1 MLEQILKEELLVM
14 KINQS
19 VLKEHNKLVSERK
32 DAQSLILREILYSKY
47 GRDFDIYQIDE
58 SLWGK
63 VKNMVAKGGKKLANA
78 FNVGKRGYEKEL
90 DRQEL
95 EDLTTNAGK
104 ALPGGL
110 IKQLTQPDPNG
121 ESFPNQ
127 EDKEDFASRLDAIS
141 FAYGAIK
148 AGLDANTFP
157 HESAEAAITAL
168 KKFLENSLGKMSTVY
183 KTFNEEEEGD
193 EEEVLNEINLRRV
206 RRIAQSSKDPEV
218 IQKAIDRM
226 TDFISKRPEAGIDG
240 NRAGAAGDYIDGL
253 KGLLDRL
260 QDIDPTRVAEIIP
273 KIPDPI
279 KDVIPNLPDPETI
292 RTGVATTTGASGP
305 AVKIINTMK
314 SVPSL
319 KGFLATLGVSPAAA
333 AAAAGVALVGGLYI
347 KGKISSRAASI
358 KRLLKTMVVPPADA
372 ENNIVQDPGEPAP
385 SLAGPSGDAGDAA
398 AGGGDAA
405 AGGGDA
411 AAGGGEAA
419 AGGGEEKGGRD
430 IYVFKGKGGKGI
442 QSQLAKLGVKGKTM
456 SGFLRALKKDLTA
469 AGFNVLE
476 EANRETISLQNTL
489 AMLDQMKG
497 TDATTSNQKKAIKKI
512 LIQLLRSNKIRVDP
526 ESSKK
531 LMDTEAPAGSGK
543 ASDPKKFFEYGKKHA
558 KMFANNLEG
567 PNGFYEAI
575 KEPSSGLVGF
585 DEGGEIVLNQP
596 GAPGERGI
604 MPKIA
609 YSSKATPEQIEYFKQ
624 FVAGIVDGLK
634 TLNESKVFA
643 RWKLIA
649 GVNKRVL

>member
-1 MLEQILKEELLVM
+1 MNKLMLKQILKEELLVM
-14 KINQS
+14 KLNQS
-19 VLKEHNKLVSERK
+19 VLREHKKLVSERK

-78 FNVGKRGYEKEL
+78 FNVGKRGWEKEV

-127 EDKEDFASRLDAIS
+127 EDKQDFASRLDAIS
-141 FAYGAIK
+141 FAYGAIL
-148 AGLDANTFP
+148 AGLEAGTFP

-193 EEEVLNEINLRRV
+193 EELVAEQVLNEENLRG
-206 RRIAQSSKDPEV
+206 IWNKAKNSGDSKF
-218 IQKAIDRM
+218 ISQTIDKLY
-226 TDFISKRPEAGIDG
+226 DFIDKKGGLDSAGRAVADG
-240 NRAGAAGDYIDGL
+240 RAGKRAEVAGAYLKDLYDLLPGPAKAAIEN
-253 KGLLDRL
+253 
-260 QDIDPTRVAEIIP
+260 TP
-273 KIPDPI
+273 KPSIPD
-279 KDVIPNLPDPETI
+279 IPNLPDPETI
-292 RTGVATTTGASGP
+292 RRGVVQTTGASGP
-305 AVKIINTMK
+305 AVKIVNTMK

-358 KRLLKTMVVPPADA
+358 KRLLKTMEVPPATA
-372 ENNIVQDPGEPAP
+372 QTNVVPEPGEPKPAP
-385 SLAGPSGDAGDAA
+385 AGPSGDA
-398 AGGGDAA
+398 
-405 AGGGDA
+405 GDA

-419 AGGGEEKGGRD
+419 AGGGEAAAGEEEKGGRD
-430 IYVFKGKGGKGI
+430 IYVFKGRGGKGI

-476 EANRETISLQNTL
+476 EAKRETISLQNTL

-543 ASDPKKFFEYGKKHA
+543 ASDPRKFFEHGRKNA
-558 KMFANNLEG
+558 QIFANNVKD
-567 PNGFYEAI
+567 FKEAA
-575 KEPSSGLVGF
+575 ESGVGLIGF
-585 DEGGEIVLNQP
+585 DESGEIIMMGGNNKENQLK
-596 GAPGERGI
+596 
-604 MPKIA
+604 PKFV
-609 YSSKATPEQIEYFKQ
+609 SVKKATPEQVEYYKQ
-624 FVAGIVDGLK
+624 FVAGIEDGLK
-634 TLNESKVFA
+634 TLNESKFFA